1 MHKSPLFSQLVLTSL
16 LEAKAVNWYEVVSV
30 SYLKDNYIT
39 FVTIKDPKTFQVL
52 VRMKNPVVPIVRRS
66 NKNKRWIDLEEN
78 VMKNE
83 QPYFGLLFPPDF
95 EEK

>member
-1 MHKSPLFSQLVLTSL
+1 MLKENSHTVQDETDQSIQLMTREYIVGTTSIG
-16 LEAKAVNWYEVVSV
+16 K
-30 SYLKDNYIT
+30 KDT